1 MLAVRQ
7 TTISLDS
14 VGSGAAK
21 VLVAAAALAV
31 SARLAFALPG
41 SPVPVTAQ
49 TLAVLLVGALLGPR
63 QGVLAVGVY
72 LLSGMAGL
80 PVFVAGGGP
89 AYLLSPTAG
98 SLFGFLPAA
107 FLAGALLN
115 PRRPWTVLPAMLAAD
130 IALFACGLA
139 VLGLYLPARAV
150 LGAGLVCFLPGEL
163 LKIMLASI
171 ILRLRAS

>member
-1 MLAVRQ
+1 MLAVKQ
-7 TTISLDS
+7 TTIALDV
-14 VGSGAAK
+14 VGSEALK
-21 VLVAAAALAV
+21 VLTGVAALAI

-63 QGVLAVGVY
+63 QGVLAVGLY
-72 LLSGMAGL
+72 ILSGLAGL

-89 AYLLSPTAG
+89 GYLLSPTAG
-98 SLFGFLPAA
+98 YLVGFLPGA
-107 FLAGALLN
+107 FLAGALVSR
-115 PRRPWTVLPAMLAAD
+115 RRPWTVLPAMLAAD
-130 IALFACGLA
+130 AVLFACGLA
-139 VLGLYLPARAV
+139 VLALYVPAGH
-150 LGAGLVCFLPGEL
+150 LLSAGLACFLPGEI